1 MMKRGTES
9 MSMMKEI
16 LLNQVEYL
24 DTDSLVN
31 YITKEQS
38 NIYKSSQ
45 EAHRH
50 TVNAY
55 TTYNLDV
62 NRNVFKFTAG
72 TNVVSNKWE
81 SHWSRKSELIDNDNP
96 QFNFAVGNETVGGGA
111 NWDSQV
117 GFFGRVNY
125 AFADKYLLE
134 GNLRYDATSKFPS
147 HLRWW
152 WYPSFSAGWILT
164 NEEFMSGLDGIL
176 SHAKIRGSW
185 GSIGDQSVSNSL
197 YLSTMSITKNSW
209 STRSGAKFVHIRTA

>member
-1 MMKRGTES
+1 M
-9 MSMMKEI
+9 
-16 LLNQVEYL
+16 
-24 DTDSLVN
+24 
-31 YITKEQS
+31 
-38 NIYKSSQ
+38 
-45 EAHRH
+45 
-50 TVNAY
+50 
-55 TTYNLDV
+55 
-62 NRNVFKFTAG
+62 
-72 TNVVSNKWE
+72 E
-81 SHWSRKSELIDNDNP
+81 SHCSLNSELIYNDNP

-147 HLRWW
+147 HLRWR

-209 STRSGAKFVHIRTA
+209 LTSSGDQFFHMVTPHRISACISSQALGSANL